1 MFTKYAVTLAALLV
15 FGGTS
20 VAVAIEDPESRIGDR
35 FPFLEKIDR
44 TAAKPAAIQRGIVR
58 QNAKL
63 DLYRNET
70 VENKIAD
77 RYPHLEQAAP
87 PATATLQPVTVQR
100 NAQLALYTNEDVE
113 NKIAD
118 RYPFL
123 EQTTTIASAATPVRV
138 IARTTSAQ
146 KMSMRRHARTT
157 N

>member
-1 MFTKYAVTLAALLV
+1 MFTKYAVTLAALLI

-35 FPFLEKIDR
+35 YPFLEKIDR
-44 TAAKPAAIQRGIVR
+44 TAEKPAAIQRGMER
-58 QNAKL
+58 QSTKL
-63 DLYRNET
+63 DLNRNEV

-77 RYPHLEQAAP
+77 RYPHLEQIAP
-87 PATATLQPVTVQR
+87 PAAAALQPATVQR
-100 NAQLALYTNEDVE
+100 NTQLSLYTNEDVE

-123 EQTTTIASAATPVRV
+123 EQTTTITNAVAAARV
-138 IARTTSAQ
+138 IALPSGQ
-146 KMSMRRHARTT
+146 KVSMRRQARSA

>member
-15 FGGTS
+15 FSGTS

-35 FPFLEKIDR
+35 YPFLEKIDR

-58 QNAKL
+58 QSAKL

-77 RYPHLEQAAP
+77 RYPHLEQVAL
-87 PATATLQPVTVQR
+87 PATATLQPVTAQR

-123 EQTTTIASAATPVRV
+123 EQTATIASAAAPARM
-138 IARTTSAQ
+138 IARTTSGQ
-146 KMSMRRHARTT
+146 RVSMRRHARSA